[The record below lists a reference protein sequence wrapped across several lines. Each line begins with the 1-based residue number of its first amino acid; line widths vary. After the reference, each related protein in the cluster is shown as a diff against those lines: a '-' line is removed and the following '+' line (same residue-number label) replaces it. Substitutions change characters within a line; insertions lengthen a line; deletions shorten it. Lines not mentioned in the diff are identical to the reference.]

1 MDSIIQSLESE
12 YKDLPPG
19 LLAAIMQAES
29 GGNPNAINRNTAT
42 GEPSIGLMQFQPKT
56 AEAYG
61 IDPTDVNQSLKGA
74 AAMLTDL
81 HKQFGGDLDKVLAGY
96 NWGSGNMAKYGMDK
110 MPRETRD
117 YIAKVK
123 GMLPKQYAA
132 AEPQTMIDMPQD
144 SVVAEPSF
152 SQSEQELLL
161 LAQARKR
168 RAQEQTAQP
177 QQEQEKGNPFVET
190 FKHGV
195 QSAKDFATMDYKD
208 PLDEKAMPAL
218 AEFRKKYQDGTWTRI
233 DLQRAFLE
241 SMENNPGGKFLSTL
255 SGVIPEFNILT
266 TALNEWVNPAIE
278 KATGADP
285 STIALAQLA
294 GGTALGGAKM
304 IKDGSF
310 GPKANLLEMSPITKG
325 AVEIAK
331 PVAQKIAYPFLNPIE
346 SSSYVIKATTRPIV
360 EKIIDSTNPITG
372 SKGLKEALES
382 PEAIEGQRLA
392 SKFGIDMTAGELTGQ
407 PRFRGLEDALANS
420 ARWSERF
427 TENNI
432 KKTDAII
439 NRFNNV
445 LDKIYDKPTSSTD
458 VGVNISSAY
467 NNTIGS
473 LIKTRR
479 EQAKLDFGTAYEG
492 AGEAGK
498 YIQSNN
504 LFRTLQELKD
514 EGSARLLTPSKEEG
528 GALASKLLDKL
539 SVDTKKG
546 NKMADTITMEEL
558 GNGLS
563 DFSAAARR
571 PGGAFEDAKT
581 AAQRRVYARLYD
593 ALLKDLDAE
602 ITNPKGDPQKAAML
616 SVARNNFKDF
626 SNKIADIEKTTIGK
640 MVGEAARDSDGNLI
654 VSPEKI
660 AQRINSME
668 PTEIGRTF
676 KFLDE
681 SHPEVSNMV
690 RRYIVEQALI
700 KAMEG
705 KGQRDAGGT
714 KAFPKAEFV
723 KSLPNDHKLNAIFG
737 DKAIK
742 TDIIDTA
749 AALNRLIDWSATKS
763 GSQTAQRT
771 DILNILKKLPDS
783 IIAKAIETDG
793 LAEYLIDPVKR
804 AKIRKETEQVN
815 RMVEDGK
822 IQPPRGPLKVKIYKK
837 KGE

>member
-1 MDSIIQSLESE
+1 MNSVIRDLEAQYSN
-12 YKDLPPG
+12 LPPG
-19 LLAAIMQAES
+19 LLNAIMQAES

-42 GEPSIGLMQFQPKT
+42 GDPSIGLMQFQPKT
-56 AEAYG
+56 AKAYG

-81 HKQFGGDLDKVLAGY
+81 HNQFGGDLDKVLAGY
-96 NWGSGNMAKYGMDK
+96 NWGSGNMAKHGMEN
-110 MPRETRD
+110 MPKETRE
-117 YIAKVK
+117 YISKVK

-132 AEPQTMIDMPQD
+132 ADPVVLTDLPQEGAAPEED
-144 SVVAEPSF
+144 SMA
-152 SQSEQELLL
+152 SEEELLL

-168 RAQEQTAQP
+168 RAQEQSAQP
-177 QQEQEKGNPFVET
+177 QQQEEKGNPFIET
-190 FKHGV
+190 FKHGI

-218 AEFRKKYQDGTWTRI
+218 AEFRKKYQDGTWTRV

-241 SMENNPGGKFLSTL
+241 SMENNPGGKFLGTVA
-255 SGVIPEFNILT
+255 GVIPEFNILT

-278 KATGADP
+278 KVTGADP
-285 STIALAQLA
+285 STIALTQLA
-294 GGTALGGAKM
+294 GGAALGGAKM
-304 IKDGSF
+304 AKSGSL
-310 GPKANLLEMSPITKG
+310 GPKANLLEISPITKG
-325 AVEIAK
+325 AVEIMKPAAK
-331 PVAQKIAYPFLNPIE
+331 AAAYPFMNPIE
-346 SSSYVIKATTRPIV
+346 SSSYVVKAATRPIV
-360 EKIIDSTNPITG
+360 EKLIDSTNPITG
-372 SKGLKEALES
+372 SKGLSEAMKS

-392 SKFGIDMTAGELTGQ
+392 NKFGIEMSAGELTGQ

-420 ARWSERF
+420 ARWGEKF

-439 NRFNNV
+439 SRFENV
-445 LDKIYDKPTSSTD
+445 LDKVYNKPSSSED
-458 VGVNISSAY
+458 VGINISSAY
-467 NNTIGS
+467 NNTIDS

-479 EQAKLDFGTAYEG
+479 EQAKIDFGTAYEG

-514 EGSARLLTPSKEEG
+514 EGSARLLTPSKAEG
-528 GALASKLLDKL
+528 GALARKLLNSL
-539 SVDTKKG
+539 SVKTKKG
-546 NKMADTITMEEL
+546 NEMADTITMEEL

-602 ITNPKGDPQKAAML
+602 ITNPKGDPTKAAML
-616 SVARNNFKDF
+616 SQARNNFRDV
-626 SNKIADIEKTTIGK
+626 SNKISDIEKTTIGR
-640 MVGEAARDSDGNLI
+640 MVGEAARDADGNLI

-668 PTEIGRTF
+668 PTEIGRTL

-681 SHPEVSNMV
+681 SHPEVSNMT
-690 RRYIVEQALI
+690 RRYVVEQALL

-723 KSLPNDHKLNAIFG
+723 KNLPNDRKLNAVFG
-737 DKAIK
+737 GK
-742 TDIIDTA
+742 DIQNDIVDVA
-749 AALNRLIDWSATKS
+749 SALNRLIDWSATKS

-771 DILNILKKLPDS
+771 DILNWLKKLPDS
-783 IIAKAIETDG
+783 ILAKAIETDG

-804 AKIRKETEQVN
+804 MKIKQEAAKINSMAEE
-815 RMVEDGK
+815 GK
-822 IQPPRGPLKVKIYKK
+822 IQPPRKPLKINIYKK